1 MYNPDED
8 FDNVRIAKLYDVL
21 YSYTNNIDEASVVRK
36 MREDKATVKDYIYA
50 LADGIKYGNW
60 PWVNVNKVNK

>member
-8 FDNVRIAKLYDVL
+8 FDNARIAKLYDVL
-21 YSYTNNIDEASVVRK
+21 YSYTNDFNEASVVRK

>member
-21 YSYTNNIDEASVVRK
+21 YSYTNDFNEASVVRK

-60 PWVNVNKVNK
+60 PWVMNKAGK